1 MDSRFIDS
9 ADGTKLRLVIHG
21 DGDRDVLIVGG
32 LAEHAGRYPHV
43 AAAFSGH
50 RVTILELRGHGHS
63 GGRRGY
69 VTTWEDYVNDVKAA
83 VATLRPGFL
92 FIAHSMGGLVA
103 LESLRLGVTPAKL
116 ALSNPLLGVAV
127 KVPGWKVAVGN
138 ALSGLWP
145 TLALTNEINPD
156 ELSRDL
162 EIGRAYTADKL
173 VFNKVTARWFTEM
186 KAAQE
191 RANGYTPSTPV
202 GMFLGAADHITDIAV
217 SRAWAKRVGAPV
229 REWPEMRHEIFNEI
243 GKAEVIEAVRSWL
256 LS

>member
-1 MDSRFIDS
+1 MESRFIDS

-21 DGDRDVLIVGG
+21 DGDRDLLIVGG

-43 AAAFSGH
+43 AAAFPAF

-127 KVPGWKVAVGN
+127 KVPGWKVTLGN
-138 ALSGLWP
+138 TLSGLWP
-145 TLALTNEINPD
+145 TLALTNEIDPA
-156 ELSRDL
+156 ELSRDP
-162 EIGRAYTADKL
+162 EIGRAYSADKL

-186 KAAQE
+186 TAAQG
-191 RANGYTPSTPV
+191 RANAYTPTLPV
-202 GMFLGAADHITDIAV
+202 GLFLGDSDHITSIDA
-217 SRAWAKRVGAPV
+217 SRAWGKRVGAPI
-229 REWPEMRHEIFNEI
+229 REWPGMRHEIFNEI
-243 GKAEVIEAVRSWL
+243 GKEEVIQAVRSWL